1 MPVVGAS
8 LIFLVFA
15 SQPFNPTKSPAT
27 TNPPAAI
34 CFLCFL
40 THSNAS
46 LPFSFIFLPRSF
58 KATITPFFSASFFN
72 SLDAGSKATTGTTV
86 LPLSFSG
93 STTGATGTIV
103 VSSSFSSLVS
113 SAAGTRIFLGI
124 STLSNSLPSGPKITI
139 KFLPSLSWLTTPF
152 NGVAPVP
159 STNGT
164 AVLSFSLGST
174 TGATGVTGVSSL
186 AFSSAS
192 FFSASFL
199 AFIEAS
205 KSPTI

>member
-72 SLDAGSKATTGTTV
+72 SSDAGSKATTGTTV
-86 LPLSFSG
+86 LSLSFSG
-93 STTGATGTIV
+93 STTGATGATV
-103 VSSSFSSLVS
+103 VSSSLSFS

-164 AVLSFSLGST
+164 AVLSFSSGST

>member
-72 SLDAGSKATTGTTV
+72 SSDAGSKATTGTTV
-86 LPLSFSG
+86 LSLSFSG
-93 STTGATGTIV
+93 STTGATGATV
-103 VSSSFSSLVS
+103 VSSLSFS

-164 AVLSFSLGST
+164 AVLSLSSGST
-174 TGATGVTGVSSL
+174 TGATGAAVASFLS
-186 AFSSAS
+186 FSSAS

>member
-1 MPVVGAS
+1 MLVVGAS

-46 LPFSFIFLPRSF
+46 LPFSLIFLPRSF

-72 SLDAGSKATTGTTV
+72 SSDAGSKATTGTTV
-86 LPLSFSG
+86 LSLSFSG
-93 STTGATGTIV
+93 STTGATGATV
-103 VSSSFSSLVS
+103 VSSSLSFS

-164 AVLSFSLGST
+164 AVLSLSSGST
-174 TGATGVTGVSSL
+174 TGATGAAVVSSL

>member
-72 SLDAGSKATTGTTV
+72 SSDAGSKATTGTTV
-86 LPLSFSG
+86 LSLSFSG
-93 STTGATGTIV
+93 STTGATGATV
-103 VSSSFSSLVS
+103 VSSLSFS

-164 AVLSFSLGST
+164 AVLSFSSGST

-186 AFSSAS
+186 AFASAS

>member
-72 SLDAGSKATTGTTV
+72 SSDAGSKATTGTTV
-86 LPLSFSG
+86 LSLSFSG
-93 STTGATGTIV
+93 STTGATGATV
-103 VSSSFSSLVS
+103 VSSLSFS

-164 AVLSFSLGST
+164 AVLSLSSGST
-174 TGATGVTGVSSL
+174 TGATGAAVVSSL